1 MAPPS
6 KKKKKQQNIR
16 STAYFRR
23 NEQVDVEPSP
33 EPGGW
38 GRAVIA
44 RLTRSTEQTE
54 GRTVFLQ
61 ERGMLGS
68 YNYMYTVVLK
78 MKTGKGK
85 DLQGIC

>member
-6 KKKKKQQNIR
+6 KKKTQQNIR
-16 STAYFRR
+16 SAAYFRR
-23 NEQVDVEPSP
+23 NEQVDVEPPP
-33 EPGGW
+33 ERGGW
-38 GRAVIA
+38 RSTVIA
-44 RLTRSTEQTE
+44 HLTRNTQQTE

>member
-6 KKKKKQQNIR
+6 KNTKQQNIR

-23 NEQVDVEPSP
+23 NEQVDEPPP

-38 GRAVIA
+38 RSTVIA
-44 RLTRSTEQTE
+44 RLTRNTGWTE
-54 GRTVFLQ
+54 GRTIFLQ
-61 ERGMLGS
+61 EGGMLGS

-85 DLQGIC
+85 DSQGIC